1 MENVIFKLK
10 EPQEGIAKSK
20 QVPTLVYMFL
30 TFGYYEIL
38 NDGSKKYLPLKY
50 STGLKITPCFWKDKP
65 DYKARE
71 TKEFDHQSFNR
82 KLENLKNLAI
92 KLHRDLE
99 NKGKLVT
106 PELLRDELNKA
117 QGKGPDIF
125 RMSLKDFIQ
134 LVINDSTQG
143 TRLTNNGKKL
153 SETTIKGYTTTLNHL
168 IKYQEETGKSLSFDQ
183 IDLKFYK
190 AFTANMHKKEYSTN
204 TIGKNVKN
212 IKVFLKE
219 AFKRGL
225 TANKIFEDKDFRV
238 TEEDTDQI
246 YLKDDEIMTLYN
258 LDLSNDKRLEKVRDL
273 FLVGC
278 YTGLRFSDLGQIRAE
293 NFIENNTQI
302 RIRTQKTGEL
312 VVIPM
317 HYVIREIH
325 KNYQGKLPRMISS
338 QKFNKYLKD
347 LGEKAK
353 INSPVFRSLTK
364 GGLRVNK
371 PVDKYKMMVSHTA
384 RRSFATNMFLAGVP
398 SISIMKITGHKT
410 EKAFLKYIRISQED
424 NARLIKDH
432 EYFNPSKK
440 LKKA

>member
-1 MENVIFKLK
+1 MEKVIFKLK
-10 EPQEGIAKSK
+10 EPQKGVSKSR
-20 QVPTLVYMFL
+20 QVPTLVYMFF

-50 STGLKITPCFWKDKP
+50 STGLKITPYFWKDKP
-65 DYKARE
+65 DYRARE
-71 TKEFDHQSFNR
+71 TKEFDHLSFNR
-82 KLENLKNLAI
+82 KLKSLENLAI
-92 KLHRDLE
+92 KIHRDLE
-99 NKGKLVT
+99 GKGKIVT
-106 PELLRDELNKA
+106 PDLMRDEMNKA
-117 QGKGPDIF
+117 QGKGPDIY
-125 RMSLKDFIQ
+125 RMNLKDFVQ
-134 LVINDSTQG
+134 LVIKDSTEG
-143 TRLTNNGKKL
+143 SRLTHNGKKL
-153 SETTIKGYTTTLNHL
+153 SETTVKGYTTTLNHL
-168 IKYQEETGKSLSFDQ
+168 IKYQDETGKSLSFDQ

-190 AFTANMHKKEYSTN
+190 AFTAYMHKKEYSTN

-219 AFKRGL
+219 AYKRGL
-225 TANKIFEDKDFRV
+225 TTNKIFEEEDFRV

-246 YLKDDEIMTLYN
+246 YLKDEEIMRLYN
-258 LDLSNDKRLEKVRDL
+258 LDLKEDSRLEKVRDL
-273 FLVGC
+273 FIVGC
-278 YTGLRFSDLGQIRAE
+278 YTGLRFSDLGQIREE

-325 KNYQGKLPRMISS
+325 KKYEGKLPRMISS
-338 QKFNKYLKD
+338 QKFNKYLKE

-353 INSPVFRSLTK
+353 INDPATISITK

-371 PVDKYKMMVSHTA
+371 SVNKYKMMVSHTA
-384 RRSFATNMFLAGVP
+384 RRSFATNMFLANVP

-410 EKAFLKYIRISQED
+410 EKAFMKYIRISQED

-432 EYFNPSKK
+432 IYFNPSSK